1 MTIANMFLELTFEE
15 LQLMLRNIGS
25 ETMVS
30 NPLERF
36 IIYATIIAKNEN
48 KTINIKYIQAQSQ
61 HSFYHCN
68 QAIKRLLKND
78 WISESINLQDKRNIN
93 LLPTKKSLELVRA
106 YEEIRANSLVQK
118 GVKLPKPKYNIT
130 INDIINSNE
139 SQLNTIKDNFFKIKN
154 GEFNE

>member
-1 MTIANMFLELTFEE
+1 MATTNMFLELTFEE

-25 ETMVS
+25 ETVVS

-48 KTINIKYIQAQSQ
+48 KTINIKYIQAQSK

-68 QAIKRLLKND
+68 QAIKRLLKNE

-93 LLPTKKSLELVRA
+93 LLPTKKALKLVTA
-106 YEEIRANSLVQK
+106 YEEIKANSLVQK
-118 GVKLPKPKYNIT
+118 GAKLPKSNQNIT
-130 INDIINSNE
+130 MNDMINANE
-139 SQLNTIKDNFFKIKN
+139 SQLNTIRDNLFKN
-154 GEFNE
+154 SQLNE